1 MILKSIA
8 TYFSSFFFSG
18 RWKKQGLKKYIT
30 FSTVVRSAKYNED
43 SDDFTVVVESLT
55 ERKTLPS
62 ERFDY
67 LMVAS
72 GHYSVPFVPHY
83 PGVERFP
90 GRVMH
95 SHDFRDACE
104 FQGKRLL
111 VVSIFSRKIVRMSVF

>member
-8 TYFSSFFFSG
+8 IYLFFPG
-18 RWKKQGLKKYIT
+18 RWKKQGLKKHIT
-30 FSTVVRSAKYNED
+30 FSTVVRSVKYNED

-111 VVSIFSRKIVRMSVF
+111 VVSIFDEKK